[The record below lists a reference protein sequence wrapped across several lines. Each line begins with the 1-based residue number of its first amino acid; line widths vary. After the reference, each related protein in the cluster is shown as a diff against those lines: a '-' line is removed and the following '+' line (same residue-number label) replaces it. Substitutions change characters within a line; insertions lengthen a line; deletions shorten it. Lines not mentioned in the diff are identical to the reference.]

1 MGTEKV
7 FINQPLKRGDISYF
21 EYLYKTY
28 FRKSVFYA
36 TQYLRDEEE
45 AREVAQETFITL
57 WEKRGEIN
65 NELSIQAYIL
75 TITRN
80 KCLNLLRKKIATR
93 KYADTLEARE
103 NRENYKALSDE
114 SANPLHL
121 KELEQL
127 IQETMIEMPEKMKTV
142 FRMNRDEELTYPE
155 IAERLG
161 VSVKT
166 VEYRISKALLLFR
179 EKLKDYLPLF
189 LLYMIG
195 QLLL

>member
-103 NRENYKALSDE
+103 NRANYKALSDE

>member
-1 MGTEKV
+1 MEPDKVLINKV
-7 FINQPLKRGDISYF
+7 FKGGDVLYF

-28 FRKSVFYA
+28 FRESVFYA
-36 TQYLRDEEE
+36 TQYLRNEEE

-65 NELSIQAYIL
+65 EGLSIHAYLL

-80 KCLNLLRKKIATR
+80 KCLNLLRKKIAAQ
-93 KYADTLEARE
+93 KYADNLEARE
-103 NRENYKALSDE
+103 NMANYMALNDD
-114 SANPLHL
+114 SANPFHL
-121 KELEQL
+121 QELEQL
-127 IQETMIEMPEKMKTV
+127 IQEVLAEMPEKMRVT
-142 FRMNRDEELTYPE
+142 FRMNRDEELSYIE
-155 IAERLG
+155 IAQRLG

-189 LLYMIG
+189 FLYAIRY
-195 QLLL
+195 LTP

>member
-103 NRENYKALSDE
+103 NRANYKALSDE

-127 IQETMIEMPEKMKTV
+127 IQETMIEVPEKMKTV